1 MNNQIFSNT
10 KQKLEIAI
18 IGAGISGLCMAINLK
33 KIGISSFK
41 IFEKADSLGGTWR
54 DNTYPGA
61 GCDVPSF
68 LYSFSFEPKYN
79 WTLSYP
85 KQPEILQY
93 LEYCADKY
101 GIKQHIQFNTEI
113 ITAIFEHEQGLW
125 SIHTRTNEKLQ
136 ADILISGCGQLNR
149 PKIPN
154 TPGIN
159 TFKGTQFHSAQ
170 WNHQY
175 NLSDKTVA
183 VIGTGASAIQFIP
196 LIAKEVKKLFIFQSS
211 ANWILNKQDYKFNQ
225 FQHWIFKTFP
235 FTVNLY
241 RLWIY
246 LTLEFLLVNGVLQKD
261 GILGKIFTA
270 YLSHQRH
277 QKVKKAALQSVL
289 EPNFPVGCKRVLL
302 SNDYY
307 ETLQQPNVEVITNRI
322 KAISTNSV
330 LTQDD
335 QEYPIDTLIFAT
347 GFHATN
353 FLSPIKIIGLN
364 NELLEDKW
372 KDGAEAY
379 KGIMISGFPNLF
391 LLYGPNTNTSNS
403 IIFMVECQVRYIISC
418 IRLIQRK
425 SLQYLDVKPNKQS
438 LFNQKLQADAAKTVW
453 SSNCANWYKTDKGK
467 IVNNWPQS
475 TLCYLLTTFR
485 ANLKDF
491 DCFDQDK
498 N

>member
-1 MNNQIFSNT
+1 MNNKIFSNT
-10 KQKLEIAI
+10 EQKLEIAI

-33 KIGISSFK
+33 KIGINSFK

-125 SIHTRTNEKLQ
+125 SIHTRTNQQLQ
-136 ADILISGCGQLNR
+136 ANILISGCGQLNR

-159 TFKGTQFHSAQ
+159 TFQGTQFHSAQ

-211 ANWILNKQDYKFNQ
+211 ANWILNKQDYKFNK

-241 RLWIY
+241 RLWVY

-261 GILGKIFTA
+261 GILGKIFA
-270 YLSHQRH
+270 VYLSHQRH
-277 QKVKKAALQSVL
+277 QKVKQEALKSVL

-307 ETLQQPNVEVITNRI
+307 ETLQQPNVEVITSRI
-322 KAISTNSV
+322 KAISPNSV

-347 GFHATN
+347 GFHAIN

-438 LFNQKLQADAAKTVW
+438 LFNQQLQADAAKTVW

-475 TLCYLLTTFR
+475 TFYYLLTTFR

-491 DCFDQDK
+491 SCFEQDEK
-498 N
+498 

>member
-1 MNNQIFSNT
+1 MNNQIFRNAE
-10 KQKLEIAI
+10 QQLEIAI

-33 KIGISSFK
+33 KVGISSFK

-68 LYSFSFEPKYN
+68 LYSFSFELKYN
-79 WTLSYP
+79 WTQNYP
-85 KQPEILQY
+85 KQPEILEY
-93 LEYCADKY
+93 LEYCAEKY
-101 GIKQHIQFNTEI
+101 DIKQHIQFNTEI
-113 ITAIFEHEQGLW
+113 ITAVFEHEQGIW
-125 SIHTRTNEKLQ
+125 NIHTRTHEKLK
-136 ADILISGCGQLNR
+136 ANILISGCGQLNR
-149 PKIPN
+149 PKIPDL
-154 TPGIN
+154 PGIN
-159 TFKGTQFHSAQ
+159 TFKGTQFHSAR
-170 WNHQY
+170 WNHQH
-175 NLSDKTVA
+175 NLSGKTVA
-183 VIGTGASAIQFIP
+183 VVGTGASAIQFIP

-211 ANWILNKQDYKFNQ
+211 ANWILNKQDHKFTE

-235 FTVNLY
+235 LTVNLS

-261 GILGKIFTA
+261 GITGKFFSA
-270 YLSHQRH
+270 YLSRLRH
-277 QKVKKAALQSVL
+277 QKVKEVALQSVL
-289 EPNFPVGCKRVLL
+289 EPNFPIGCKRILL

-307 ETLQQPNVEVITNRI
+307 ETLQQPNVKVISSYI
-322 KAISTNSV
+322 KAICTNSV

-335 QEYPIDTLIFAT
+335 HEYPIDTLIFAT
-347 GFHATN
+347 GFHTNN

-364 NELLEDKW
+364 NQSLEDKW

-391 LLYGPNTNTSNS
+391 MLYGPNTNTSNS
-403 IIFMVECQVRYIISC
+403 IIFMVECQVRYVMSC
-418 IRLIQRK
+418 IRLIQRR
-425 SLQYLDVKPNKQS
+425 SLRYLDVKPNIQS
-438 LFNQKLQADAAKTVW
+438 LFNQKLQAAAAKTVW
-453 SSNCANWYKTDKGK
+453 SSNCTSWYKTDKGK

-475 TLCYLLTTFR
+475 TLYYLLTTFR

-491 DCFDQDK
+491 YFFNEDE

>member
-1 MNNQIFSNT
+1 MNNQVYHSSE
-10 KQKLEIAI
+10 QKLEIAI

-33 KIGISSFK
+33 KVGINSFK

-68 LYSFSFEPKYN
+68 LYSFSFELKYN
-79 WTLSYP
+79 WTLNYP

-93 LEYCADKY
+93 LEYCAEKY

-113 ITAIFEHEQGLW
+113 ITAIFEHEQGVW

-136 ADILISGCGQLNR
+136 ANILISGCGQLNR
-149 PKIPN
+149 PKIPDID
-154 TPGIN
+154 GIN
-159 TFKGTQFHSAQ
+159 TFQGTQFHSAR
-170 WNHQY
+170 WKNQY
-175 NLSDKTVA
+175 NLSGKTVA

-211 ANWILNKQDYKFNQ
+211 ANWILNKQDHKFTE

-261 GILGKIFTA
+261 GITGKFFAA
-270 YLSHQRH
+270 YLSRQRH
-277 QKVKKAALQSVL
+277 QKVKQAALQSVL
-289 EPNFPVGCKRVLL
+289 EPNFQVGCKRVLL

-307 ETLQQPNVEVITNRI
+307 ETLQQPNVEVISSRV
-322 KAISTNSV
+322 KAICTNSV
-330 LTQDD
+330 LTQND
-335 QEYPIDTLIFAT
+335 QKYRIDTLIFAT

-353 FLSPIKIIGLN
+353 FLSSIKIIGLN
-364 NELLEDKW
+364 NQLLEDKW

-379 KGIMISGFPNLF
+379 KGILISGFPNLF
-391 LLYGPNTNTSNS
+391 MLYGPNTNTSNS
-403 IIFMVECQVRYIISC
+403 IIFMIECQVRYIISC

-425 SLQYLDVKPNKQS
+425 SLLYLDVKPSKQS
-438 LFNQKLQADAAKTVW
+438 LFNQKLQVDAAKTVW
-453 SSNCANWYKTDKGK
+453 SSNCTNWYKTDKGK

-475 TLCYLLTTFR
+475 TLCYLLTTFG
-485 ANLKDF
+485 ANSNDF
-491 DCFDQDK
+491 YCLDK
-498 N
+498 NKK

>member
-1 MNNQIFSNT
+1 MNNQFNYNYE
-10 KQKLEIAI
+10 QNLEIAI
-18 IGAGISGLCMAINLK
+18 IGAGISSLCMAIKLK
-33 KIGISSFK
+33 KVGIASFK
-41 IFEKADSLGGTWR
+41 IFEKADTLGGTWR

-61 GCDVPSF
+61 GCDIQSF
-68 LYSFSFEPKYN
+68 LYSFSFELKYD
-79 WTLSYP
+79 WTLNYP
-85 KQPEILQY
+85 KQMEILQY

-101 GIKQHIQFNTEI
+101 DIKQHIQFNTEI
-113 ITAIFEHEQGLW
+113 IAAVFEHEQGVW
-125 SIHTRTNEKLQ
+125 SIHTHADERFQ
-136 ADILISGCGQLNR
+136 ANILISGCGQLNR

-154 TPGIN
+154 IPGIN
-159 TFKGTQFHSAQ
+159 TFQGTQFHSAR

-175 NLSDKTVA
+175 NLSGKTVA

-196 LIAKEVKKLFIFQSS
+196 LIAKEAEKLFIFQSS
-211 ANWILNKQDYKFNQ
+211 ANWVLNKQDHKFTQ

-246 LTLEFLLVNGVLQKD
+246 LTLEFLLVSGVLQKD
-261 GILGKIFTA
+261 GIMGKFFAA
-270 YLSHQRH
+270 YLSRQRH
-277 QKVKKAALQSVL
+277 QKVKQVTLQSVL
-289 EPNFPVGCKRVLL
+289 EPKFPVGCKRVLL

-307 ETLQQPNVEVITNRI
+307 ETLQQPNVEVISSLI
-322 KAISTNSV
+322 KAIYTNSV

-335 QEYPIDTLIFAT
+335 EEYPVDTLIFAT
-347 GFHATN
+347 GFYANN
-353 FLSPIKIIGLN
+353 FLSPIKIMGLN
-364 NELLEDKW
+364 KQLLEEKW

-391 LLYGPNTNTSNS
+391 MLYGPNTNTSNS

-425 SLQYLDVKPNKQS
+425 SLKYLDVKPNVQS

-453 SSNCANWYKTDKGK
+453 SSDCANWYKTDKGK
-467 IVNNWPQS
+467 IVNNLPRS
-475 TLCYLLTTFR
+475 TLYYLLTTLR
-485 ANLKDF
+485 ANPKDF
-491 DCFDQDK
+491 YYFDKSK